1 MARDGPSHLCNDRM
15 EVTLTKVESKRSERI
30 PRPITKARPSS
41 KRRHTTQVP
50 STKLVI
56 TAEASARMKK
66 LISEYEVR
74 YFPEDV
80 SPDDQQV
87 LVDSLQGGLLRVVV
101 SDENLLRFLRWTSP
115 VGSTSRNIPVRLAI
129 DGKG

>member
-1 MARDGPSHLCNDRM
+1 
-15 EVTLTKVESKRSERI
+15 
-30 PRPITKARPSS
+30 
-41 KRRHTTQVP
+41 
-50 STKLVI
+50 
-56 TAEASARMKK
+56 MKK

-115 VGSTSRNIPVRLAI
+115 VGSTSRDIPVRLAI